1 MTDGSSGVRLSRSS
15 RPPTQPPQGS
25 RCSAAASPTPQ
36 PPRRETELSAPA
48 RGKGRPTP
56 TRREAEAAAKARAK
70 AALDPKASKQR
81 QREHRAESSRQIRAG
96 IKAGDERYLPARDR
110 GPVKRFVR
118 DYVDHRLCMAEF
130 SIPLLFSSLLASA
143 PDHPELG
150 AGIMNATLL
159 VVVLDSVLLRFR
171 MRRELKRRFPDEA
184 VKGTTFY
191 AYMRAL
197 QLRFLRLPKPQVKLG
212 QPLPERYR

>member
-1 MTDGSSGVRLSRSS
+1 MFRRSKSDSATQSPEAVASETGV
-15 RPPTQPPQGS
+15 
-25 RCSAAASPTPQ
+25 
-36 PPRRETELSAPA
+36 
-48 RGKGRPTP
+48 GKGRPTP

-70 AALDPKASKQR
+70 ATLDPKARRGSR
-81 QREHRAESSRQIRAG
+81 DTRAESSRRIRQG
-96 IKAGDERYLPARDR
+96 IKEGDEKYLPARDR

-143 PDHPELG
+143 AGQQKLG
-150 AGIMNATLL
+150 GGIMNATLL
-159 VVVLDSVLLRFR
+159 IVVLDSALLRFR
-171 MRRELKRRFPDEA
+171 MRREMQRRFPDA
-184 VKGTTFY
+184 SYKGTTFY
-191 AYMRAL
+191 AFMRAL